1 MQGTKQVWKEG
12 LLATLAGLL
21 FVDLFLTWHRTSVS
35 VGGAISVDAESSA
48 WAGWGAVAGVLV
60 AMLLVW
66 EGLRFF
72 GGAAVRRGGAWLA
85 FGAAAFTTIE
95 FFAGTVTSVVGPGVL
110 VDVHGRQWPAYVG
123 LVLAGLL
130 VAAAVLVLERPEERQ
145 VGRLGLGVK

>member
-1 MQGTKQVWKEG
+1 MQERQPGWEQF
-12 LLATLAGLL
+12 LLAAVSGLL
-21 FVDLFLTWHRTSVS
+21 FVDLFLTWHRASVS
-35 VGGAISVDAESSA
+35 VAGAISVDAESSA
-48 WAGWGAVAGVLV
+48 WTGWGAVAGVLL
-60 AMLLVW
+60 AMLLAW

-85 FGAAAFTTIE
+85 FGAAAFTTLE
-95 FFAGTVTSVVGPGVL
+95 FLTGTVTSVVGPGVL

-130 VAAAVLVLERPEERQ
+130 VAAAVLVLEQPEERQ

>member
-1 MQGTKQVWKEG
+1 MHETKRVWKES
-12 LLATLAGLL
+12 LLATLGALL
-21 FVDLFLTWHRTSVS
+21 FIDLFLTWHRVSVS

-48 WAGWGAVAGVLV
+48 WSGWGAVAGVLV

-66 EGLRFF
+66 EGLRLF
-72 GGAAVRRGGAWLA
+72 GGAAIRREGAWLA
-85 FGAAAFTTIE
+85 LGAAAFTTIE

-130 VAAAVLVLERPEERQ
+130 VAAAALVLERPAERKA
-145 VGRLGLGVK
+145 GRLGLGLK